1 MKPLK
6 FRAWHKVLRKMF
18 PVVGLGLDA
27 SPKAVLYLP
36 SPHREDDVEAN
47 WTAQVVPAEELE
59 LMQSTGFR
67 DVNGEEIFE
76 GDIVTGEDDD
86 DVGRIAWNEKSGAWF
101 VEWSKATSQIVGKV
115 LPVRVIGNIY
125 LVSKQPL
132 DPQPTQ
138 V

>member
-1 MKPLK
+1 
-6 FRAWHKVLRKMF
+6 MF
-18 PVVGLGLDA
+18 PVAGLGLDA

-36 SPHREDDVEAN
+36 PPDREEDAAKLN